1 MYPSNLSAALYETGD
16 YQGSAEAILRAYK
29 LLDASKN
36 AKPDMIARLSTRLA
50 KCLAHGL
57 LSDHISDEFLAE
69 HEDSITKLK
78 NSSLKLSADVEKAW
92 KLWDVVHRVDTG
104 KEAREKAVAEAM
116 RNFLRLPQRR
126 QTQ

>member
-16 YQGSAEAILRAYK
+16 YQGSSEAILRSCK

-50 KCLAHGL
+50 KCLAHGV
-57 LSDHISDEFLAE
+57 LSDHISDDFLAE
-69 HEDSITKLK
+69 HEGSIMKLK
-78 NSSLKLSADVEKAW
+78 NSSMKLSADAEKAW
-92 KLWDVVHRVDTG
+92 KMWDVVHRDNTG

-116 RNFLRLPQRR
+116 RDFLRLPQRR